1 MYNVNINFNGEIT
14 DREIAFILLKNG
26 CGKVLANQSL
36 YPQDIFKIAY
46 NYLFG
51 GCKSRRDYEY
61 LVNFLIENSSFREE
75 LLKWLII
82 L

>member
-1 MYNVNINFNGEIT
+1 MS

-51 GCKSRRDYEY
+51 GCKSRGDYEY
-61 LVNFLIENSSFREE
+61 LVNTLIDNTDIREE
-75 LLKWLII
+75 LLK
-82 L
+82 

>member
-1 MYNVNINFNGEIT
+1 MS

-51 GCKSRRDYEY
+51 GCKSRGEYEY
-61 LVNFLIENSSFREE
+61 LVNFLIENPSFREE
-75 LLKWLII
+75 LLKLLII
-82 L
+82 H

>member
-1 MYNVNINFNGEIT
+1 MS
-14 DREIAFILLKNG
+14 DREIAFILLKNN

-46 NYLFG
+46 RYLFE
-51 GCKSRRDYEY
+51 GCKSRGEYEY

-75 LLKWLII
+75 ILK
-82 L
+82 

>member
-1 MYNVNINFNGEIT
+1 MS

-36 YPQDIFKIAY
+36 YPHDIFKIAY

-51 GCKSRRDYEY
+51 GCKSRGDYEY
-61 LVNFLIENSSFREE
+61 LVNFLIENSSFRKE
-75 LLKWLII
+75 LLK
-82 L
+82 

>member
-1 MYNVNINFNGEIT
+1 MKYEFNLKEFD
-14 DREIAFILLKNG
+14 DRDIAFYLLYDA

-51 GCKSRRDYEY
+51 GCKSRGDYEY
-61 LVNFLIENSSFREE
+61 LVNFLRENPSFREE
-75 LLKWLII
+75 LLK
-82 L
+82 

>member
-1 MYNVNINFNGEIT
+1 MN

-51 GCKSRRDYEY
+51 GCKSRGDYEY
-61 LVNFLIENSSFREE
+61 LVNFLIENISFREE
-75 LLKWLII
+75 LLI
-82 L
+82 

>member
-1 MYNVNINFNGEIT
+1 MS
-14 DREIAFILLKNG
+14 DREIAFILLKND

-51 GCKSRRDYEY
+51 GCKSRGDYEY
-61 LVNFLIENSSFREE
+61 LVNFLIENISFREE
-75 LLKWLII
+75 LLK
-82 L
+82 

>member
-1 MYNVNINFNGEIT
+1 MS

-26 CGKVLANQSL
+26 CGKVLANQGL

-51 GCKSRRDYEY
+51 GCKSRGDYEY
-61 LVNFLIENSSFREE
+61 LVNFLIENPSFREE
-75 LLKWLII
+75 LLK
-82 L
+82 

>member
-1 MYNVNINFNGEIT
+1 MS

-36 YPQDIFKIAY
+36 YPKDIFKIAY

-51 GCKSRRDYEY
+51 GCKSRGDYEY
-61 LVNFLIENSSFREE
+61 LVNFLI
-75 LLKWLII
+75 
-82 L
+82 

>member
-1 MYNVNINFNGEIT
+1 MS
-14 DREIAFILLKNG
+14 DREIAFILLKNE

-51 GCKSRRDYEY
+51 GCKSRGDYEY
-61 LVNFLIENSSFREE
+61 LVYILIENPAFRKE
-75 LLKWLII
+75 LLK
-82 L
+82 

>member
-1 MYNVNINFNGEIT
+1 MS

-26 CGKVLANQSL
+26 CGKVLANQGL

-51 GCKSRRDYEY
+51 GCKSREEYEY
-61 LVNFLIENSSFREE
+61 LVNTLIDNTDIRKE
-75 LLKWLII
+75 LLK
-82 L
+82 